1 MLRKI
6 RIGID
11 VGGTFTHAV
20 AIETEEFSLVAQTK
34 TSTTHHYDEGVA
46 AGILN
51 ALLKLLQKGRIL
63 PEEVVLVG
71 YSTTQATNALL
82 EGDVAKVG
90 IIGMGSGLKSF
101 RIRRQ
106 TQIEDLELAPG
117 KLLRTCYRFLNI
129 SHQFHDESIRETIQA
144 LQQEGARAIVAA
156 EAFSIDRPGREQRVV
171 ALAQGLGLP
180 ATSTQQVSQL
190 YGLRLRTRTAVIN
203 ASMLPVM
210 IATAE
215 MMERSMRATGI
226 TAPLMVMRSDG
237 GIMDI
242 QSMRERPILTMLSGP
257 AAGVAAA
264 LIYAKISDG
273 IFIEVG
279 GTSTDISVIRH
290 GQVQMR
296 TAKVDRHALHAK
308 TLDVR
313 TVGVAGGS
321 MPRVQNQQIIDIGP
335 RSAHISGMAYEA
347 FTQIQDLD
355 KAEAVLGAPKAGDPS
370 DYVFLQS
377 RERNF
382 ALTITGAANY
392 LKRVPDYDYAYGG
405 EQNIARAFEKFGEL
419 LQRPPQKLAA
429 SMLEKACGR
438 IAGVI
443 NELVESYQLNPNTVR
458 LIGGGGGAST
468 LLPYLAE
475 LTKLPIELVQNNA
488 IISAIGVALAMVRE
502 TIERSIVNPT
512 AEDLMRIRQEAEA
525 AVIKM
530 GAVAETVDVR
540 LEVDARHHRVVAI
553 ALGSTDVR
561 FMDHFGKVMS
571 AHKRT
576 DIAAHVLA
584 TPERKVAILA
594 DTGFFSAFATLK
606 HTARF
611 FGLFKIKTR
620 PVVLI
625 DQHGIVRLTFKHA
638 AVEEM
643 NVRETLDKLPR
654 FLETHSYFGDSGAQI
669 PGVHLAVGPRLLDF
683 SGLVD
688 TAQVLSLGE
697 IELRKFTPDTPV
709 MVLAEVQ
716 N

>member
-1 MLRKI
+1 MRKI

-20 AIETEEFSLVAQTK
+20 AIDTDDFSLVAQTK
-34 TSTTHHYDEGVA
+34 TSTTHHHDEGVA

-63 PEEVVLVG
+63 PDEVVLVG

-90 IIGMGSGLKSF
+90 IIGMGSGLKSI

-106 TQIEDLELAPG
+106 TQIADIELAPG
-117 KLLRTCYRFLNI
+117 KMLRTCYRFLNT
-129 SHQFHDESIRETIQA
+129 SRAFNDETIRATIQS
-144 LQQEGARAIVAA
+144 LQEEGARALVAA

-171 ALAQGLGLP
+171 ALAQALGLP
-180 ATSTQQVSQL
+180 ATPTQQVSQL

-242 QSMRERPILTMLSGP
+242 HSMRDRPILTMLSGP

-279 GTSTDISVIRH
+279 GTSTDISVIRR
-290 GQVQMR
+290 GQVMMR
-296 TAKVDRHALHAK
+296 TAKVDKHTLHAK

-321 MPRVQNQQIIDIGP
+321 MPRVQNRQIIDLGP
-335 RSAHISGMAYEA
+335 RSAHISGMPYEA
-347 FTQIQDLD
+347 FTQIHELE
-355 KAEAVLGAPKAGDPS
+355 KAEAVLGAPKAGDPN
-370 DYVFLQS
+370 DYAFLQS
-377 RERNF
+377 RTRNF

-392 LKRVPDYDYAYGG
+392 LKRVPEYDYAYGG

-419 LQRPPQKLAA
+419 LQRPPRELAEN
-429 SMLEKACGR
+429 MLEKACGR

-443 NELVESYQLNPNTVR
+443 HELVESYELNPNSVR
-458 LIGGGGGAST
+458 IIGGGGGAST
-468 LLPYLAE
+468 LLRYLAE
-475 LTKLPIELVQNNA
+475 ITKLPVELVQNNA

-525 AVIKM
+525 VVIKM
-530 GAVAETVDVR
+530 GAVPETVDVR
-540 LEVDARHHRVVAI
+540 LEVDVRHHRVVAI

-561 FMDHFGKVMS
+561 FLDHFGKIMS

-576 DIAAHVLA
+576 DVAASALA
-584 TPERKVAILA
+584 TQERRVTLLA
-594 DTGFFSAFATLK
+594 DTGFFSAYATFKL
-606 HTARF
+606 TSRF
-611 FGLFKIKTR
+611 LGLFKYQTR

-625 DQHGIVRLTFKHA
+625 DQHGVVRLTFKHA

-643 NVRETLDKLPR
+643 SVGDTPDRLKH
-654 FLETHSYFGDSGAQI
+654 FLEAHSYYGDSGAQI
-669 PGVHLAVGPRLLDF
+669 PGVHLAIGPRLLDF
-683 SGLVD
+683 SGLVEA
-688 TAQVLSLGE
+688 TQVLSLGE